1 MEVKQHLQELLD
13 KGVTAP
19 SQSSDATP
27 IVLIR
32 KKNGALRMCVDYRL
46 LNAKARRDAYPLPRI
61 VESLDVLGGANYF
74 STMVLASVYIQI
86 EVNPAD
92 RHKTAFITPFG
103 LFEYNWM
110 PFGGLA
116 GTPGLFQKLMQ
127 TLVREEVLQI
137 LIVYFPRHHCLQP
150 RHPRA
155 PQTV

>member
-13 KGVTAP
+13 KGETAP

-74 STMVLASVYIQI
+74 STMVLASVYIQV
-86 EVNPAD
+86 EVNPPD

-116 GTPGLFQKLMQ
+116 GAPGLFQKLMQ
-127 TLVREEVLQI
+127 TLFREEVLQI
-137 LIVYFPRHHCLQP
+137 LIVYLEDTIVFSQDIPEH
-150 RHPRA
+150 